1 MTGKVNTK
9 VINTVKKW
17 VEGGAKDKLIANAFK
32 FSVATVQNIK
42 KTGYDY
48 DKYRALVN
56 KQLDNW
62 STRHGRTDT
71 TAKTYTT
78 KDANFTTVKT
88 YLDEIVKRLDL
99 LTERF
104 DSIFPKVNKR
114 GTKANE
120 RNNSNLQ

>member
-1 MTGKVNTK
+1 MIGKVNTD
-9 VINTVKKW
+9 VIKNVKRW
-17 VEGGAKDKLIANAFK
+17 VEGGAKDKLIANAFN

-42 KTGYDY
+42 KTGFNYDN
-48 DKYRALVN
+48 YRDLVN

-62 STRHGRTDT
+62 STRYGNRK

-78 KDANFTTVKT
+78 KDANFTTMLS
-88 YLDEIVKRLDL
+88 YLNGIIERLDL

-114 GTKANE
+114 GRKANE
-120 RNNSNLQ
+120 RNNSSLQ